1 MEELKTNG
9 SSKSIKMIKLNDRMD
24 EIEQQIK
31 AEMENIKQ
39 QQVNW
44 HKELQAYIQTLHMD
58 FDNIEKKRTAEHNE
72 EESKL
77 IRIMD
82 DIGKL

>member
-31 AEMENIKQ
+31 AEMENIK
-39 QQVNW
+39 
-44 HKELQAYIQTLHMD
+44 
-58 FDNIEKKRTAEHNE
+58 
-72 EESKL
+72 
-77 IRIMD
+77 
-82 DIGKL
+82 